1 MYALCQHFS
10 SASIIIIISLS
21 SFFAPTFSA
30 AFHIN
35 KSLRDV
41 HPSGAKCA
49 EIRNFVCKKEQEF
62 FHKRF
67 YFYVG
72 CILLPSLQKM
82 LQISCFARLAF
93 KFLIILH
100 GSSIALPG
108 ARKPLNKN
116 YSTLN

>member
-1 MYALCQHFS
+1 MAKQKKQINAALWHTAVSMYALCQHFS

-49 EIRNFVCKKEQEF
+49 EIRNFLCKKEQEF
-62 FHKRF
+62 F
-67 YFYVG
+67 
-72 CILLPSLQKM
+72 P
-82 LQISCFARLAF
+82 
-93 KFLIILH
+93 
-100 GSSIALPG
+100 
-108 ARKPLNKN
+108 
-116 YSTLN
+116 